1 MANNIADNLQLDTL
15 KSGEL
20 GRDEPH
26 GFVNGGWRFAREPNM
41 EDAHYRIFDK
51 SNPEHPDYEGNTD
64 EDGDVQLELDLA
76 RQMMINQKLA
86 NLRPQDFIPFSPATR
101 DSEGFSI
108 PHLRTPAIRDMEM
121 DHFKRFIKNSGTSTW
136 DLTQRKSPMMIAKG
150 KKKKNKELTIYD
162 EAARRDAFRDM
173 ANEYYDPDTG
183 RMGGG
188 FDIMDDLLD
197 EV

>member
-1 MANNIADNLQLDTL
+1 MAQL
-15 KSGEL
+15 GI
-20 GRDEPH
+20 RDKNYRPNQYINPMLI
-26 GFVNGGWRFAREPNM
+26 GMRREPNP
-41 EDAHYRIFDK
+41 EDKMYRVFDK
-51 SNPEHPDYEGNTD
+51 TNPEHPDYEGNKDD

-76 RQMMINQKLA
+76 RQMMINQELA

-101 DSEGFSI
+101 DSEGFAI
-108 PHLRTPAIRDMEM
+108 PYLRTPEIRDMEM
-121 DHFKRFIKNSGTSTW
+121 DHFKRFIKNSGESTW

-150 KKKKNKELTIYD
+150 KKKKKKELTIYD

-173 ANEYYDPDTG
+173 ANEPYDPDTG

-197 EV
+197 GV